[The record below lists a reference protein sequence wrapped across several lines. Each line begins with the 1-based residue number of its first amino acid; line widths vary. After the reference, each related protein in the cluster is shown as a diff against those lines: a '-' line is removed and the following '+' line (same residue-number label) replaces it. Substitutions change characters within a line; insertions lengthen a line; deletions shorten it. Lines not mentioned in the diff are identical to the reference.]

1 MYNYYEEVKE
11 SVINYIEENKELLLD
26 TFEDKDEL
34 EQFLN
39 NELFTSD
46 SVTGNASGSFTFN
59 RWTAQEYVT
68 ENIDL
73 LKEACEELGTD
84 AETVGNWFLSEE
96 WETMDVAIR
105 CYVLGSAI
113 SDALEEIEL
122 F

>member
-11 SVINYIEENKELLLD
+11 SVMNYINNEINLED
-26 TFEDKDEL
+26 YEDKDEL

-39 NELFTSD
+39 DELFTSD

-59 RWTAQEYVT
+59 RWTAQEYVA

-73 LKEACEELGTD
+73 LKEACDEFGTD
-84 AETVGNWFLSEE
+84 AGTVGNWFLSEE
-96 WETMDVAIR
+96 WETMDVTIR

-113 SDALEEIEL
+113 ADALEEIEL
-122 F
+122 

>member
-11 SVINYIEENKELLLD
+11 SVMDYINNEINLEDY
-26 TFEDKDEL
+26 EDKDEL

-39 NELFTSD
+39 DELFTSD

-59 RWTAQEYVT
+59 RWTAQEYVA

-73 LKEACEELGTD
+73 LKEACDEFGTD

-96 WETMDVAIR
+96 WEAMDVTIR

-113 SDALEEIEL
+113 ADALEEIEL
-122 F
+122 

>member
-11 SVINYIEENKELLLD
+11 SGMDYIEENKELLLD
-26 TFEDKDEL
+26 TFEDKNDL
-34 EQFLN
+34 EEFLN
-39 NELFTSD
+39 DELFTSD

-73 LKEACEELGTD
+73 LKEACDEFGTD

-96 WETMDVAIR
+96 LETMDVAIR
-105 CYVLGSAI
+105 CYILGSAI
-113 SDALEEIEL
+113 ADALEEIEL
-122 F
+122 

>member
-26 TFEDKDEL
+26 TFEDRDEL